1 MHQKIIKKVLHDVLL
16 LIDSSA
22 VRDAMFANGLA
33 EKPVDNRCEVDKFR
47 APETRI

>member
-1 MHQKIIKKVLHDVLL
+1 M
-16 LIDSSA
+16 LIDLSA

-33 EKPVDNRCEVDKFR
+33 KKPVDNRCEVDIFR